1 MESAE
6 DTNSEDGLAAGFDSQ
21 RGTKQPEEQD
31 MSYII
36 TIRTGPRAEDIEH
49 FAAIGNLAELID
61 AAYDDGALGV
71 TAMVRP

>member
-1 MESAE
+1 
-6 DTNSEDGLAAGFDSQ
+6 
-21 RGTKQPEEQD
+21 

-36 TIRTGPRAEDIEH
+36 TIRTASTVHSFP
-49 FAAIGNLAELID
+49 AIGNLAALFD

>member
-1 MESAE
+1 
-6 DTNSEDGLAAGFDSQ
+6 
-21 RGTKQPEEQD
+21 

-36 TIRTGPRAEDIEH
+36 TIRTADGVRSYP
-49 FAAIGNLAELID
+49 AIGDLGALQD